1 LPTPQG
7 KDGTADT
14 SYIQSVSKEIGPY
27 LQLQSVVVTKST
39 VPVGSA
45 AVIVDALGRQD
56 VAVVSN
62 PEFLRE
68 GSAIHDFMHP
78 DRIVIGSNSIE
89 ASRLVSE
96 LYETLSA
103 KVIITDPSSAETI
116 KYAANAFLATKIS
129 FINAV
134 AAICEGVGA
143 DVLDVIEGIGSDSRI
158 GRAFLDPGPGWG
170 GSCFPKD
177 TNALV
182 KIAERAGYDFALLRG
197 VVEVNQQQQQR
208 IVEKVLSLRHPS
220 TEVFRV
226 CALGLTFKAGTD
238 DRRDSPAVS
247 IIQLILDHGV
257 EVYAYDPTV
266 SMNNTDQ
273 DLAGISIRGSIQDAA
288 RSSDLILLLTE
299 WPEFR
304 SLEPQNLSGIM
315 RSKNVVDARNIFD
328 SSEWRSAGFTHIGVG
343 R

>member
-1 LPTPQG
+1 
-7 KDGTADT
+7 
-14 SYIQSVSKEIGPY
+14 
-27 LQLQSVVVTKST
+27 
-39 VPVGSA
+39 
-45 AVIVDALGRQD
+45 
-56 VAVVSN
+56 
-62 PEFLRE
+62 
-68 GSAIHDFMHP
+68 
-78 DRIVIGSNSIE
+78 
-89 ASRLVSE
+89 
-96 LYETLSA
+96 
-103 KVIITDPSSAETI
+103 
-116 KYAANAFLATKIS
+116 
-129 FINAV
+129 
-134 AAICEGVGA
+134 
-143 DVLDVIEGIGSDSRI
+143 
-158 GRAFLDPGPGWG
+158 
-170 GSCFPKD
+170 
-177 TNALV
+177 
-182 KIAERAGYDFALLRG
+182 
-197 VVEVNQQQQQR
+197 
-208 IVEKVLSLRHPS
+208 VEKVLSLRHPS